1 MANTLSAIMPKLLAR
16 GLMVLRE
23 QCIMPRLVNGD
34 YSTEAR
40 EKGDTIDIPLPTAV
54 AVSNVTPSST
64 PATYD
69 DTVPEKIQVTLDNW
83 KKAGFHLSDKDMV
96 EVDMNAHFIPMQM
109 SEAVRALA
117 NTIND
122 DIFAEYLGVYGYV
135 GTAGTTPFATTVN
148 AATDARKVL
157 NQQLCPRDSR
167 RAVLDYEGE
176 ANMLALGQFSDFDKV
191 GTDQIKLEGEIGRK
205 FGFDWFTDDVV
216 PLHTCGTLS
225 SSGVVVVQATAS
237 VGVSSITVQASATGT
252 ILQGDIFTLAGH
264 TQTYV
269 VMNNPGSIT
278 AGANKVLDIKPR
290 IKTETAAA
298 AVVTFKRS
306 HRVNLAFHRDAFAFA
321 TRPLM
326 EATSGFDLGNRML
339 SMQDPVSGLV
349 MRLEVSRQHK
359 RTIWELDVLWGAK
372 LVRPELA
379 VRIAG

>member
-1 MANTLSAIMPKLLAR
+1 MANTLTAIMPKILAR

-23 QCIMPRLVNGD
+23 QAIMPRLVNGD

-40 EKGDTIDIPLPTAV
+40 EKGDTIDIPVPTAV
-54 AVSNVTPSST
+54 TVTDVTPSST
-64 PATYD
+64 PVTYD
-69 DTVPEKIQVTLDNW
+69 DTTPEKVQITLQNW

-96 EVDMNAHFIPMQM
+96 EVDSNLHFIPMQM
-109 SEAVRALA
+109 GEAVRGIA
-117 NTIND
+117 NAIND
-122 DIFAEYLGVYGYV
+122 DIFDEYLGVYGYA

-167 RAVLDYEGE
+167 RGVIDYEAE
-176 ANMLALGQFSDFDKV
+176 ANMLALAQFSDVDKV
-191 GTDQIKLEGEIGRK
+191 GTADIKINGEVGRK
-205 FGFDWFTDDVV
+205 FGFDWYTDDVV
-216 PLHTCGTLS
+216 PLHTCGTLA
-225 SSGVVVVQATAS
+225 SSGVVVVASVAS

-252 ILQGDIFTLAGH
+252 ILQGDVFTIAGH

-269 VMNNPGSIT
+269 VTNNPGSIT
-278 AGANKVLDIKPR
+278 AGANKVLDISPR
-290 IKTETAAA
+290 IKTESAAA
-298 AVVTFKRS
+298 LVVTFKRS

-326 EATSGFDLGNRML
+326 EANAGNELGNRML

-359 RTIWELDVLWGAK
+359 RTVWELDVLWGAK

-379 VRIAG
+379 CRIAG